1 MEASDTHRRNAV
13 RIPPTVA
20 KAIEQ
25 GWSILP
31 CHASKKPCLPSWKD
45 LQRRRATSEEAMKWA
60 QELRPAAWGV
70 VTGAISEII
79 ALDFDGTQGVETM
92 KRLGLNPHLQ
102 TPSGGYHVYFQH
114 PGHHVP
120 TVNGKTKLDL
130 ARWYP
135 GLDIRGDGGYALFHG
150 RSDKGVYRPLR
161 PPEAERV
168 ATLPAEVCQA
178 LGLAQRPD
186 TESPPA
192 PSIPGSHRV
201 DSEKLLQMAVNRA
214 RTEGRNNAG
223 FWLATQLRDNGYTS
237 EGAAELGQCY
247 VSRLSPT
254 NTKGH
259 LEPYTLSD
267 FKASVEQAFRRTP
280 REPWRQQGSESQD
293 RPVTVRGAQA
303 GPLRFQLRD
312 NALYCSNPGENQ
324 KEMWICSSVEV
335 VGETRDARNESWG
348 RLVEVKDRDGIV
360 HKIALPMTLFAGDG
374 TELRQA
380 LLSVGLEISPA
391 KRSRELLSH
400 YIQMTHPSQ
409 RFRCVT
415 KIGWHGSSFVLPDV
429 AHSTDTSE
437 PLLFQAPTAVEHF
450 LETKGTLEEWRSQ
463 VSSLCPGNSRLV
475 LAVSCAFAGPL
486 LTPLGMEC
494 GGFHFLGGS
503 SQGKSTALQLA
514 GSVLGGGGRLGFVRQ
529 WRSTTNA
536 LEPTAEVH
544 NDLTLFLDEI
554 HEAEPAEVVSAVYM
568 LANGMGKARS
578 SKSIQA
584 QRTRSWRCLFFSS
597 GEISLAEHARTGG
610 RQTHGGAEVRLLG
623 IPADAGKEMGLF
635 ENIHSAGE
643 PRAFADLVR
652 AGAMRYYGTAIR
664 AFLSLLCRDLST
676 IVQRARQFT
685 ASLLQQHVPVGAS
698 GEVRR
703 AAERFFLVAF
713 AGELASEFGI
723 TNWPKTE
730 AISAAVRCFNDWLSL
745 RGTEGAADIHAG
757 MRQVRT
763 FFQAHG
769 NSRFQRLNAIAD
781 SGGRQAEERI
791 INQVGYKEVTED
803 GCTIY
808 YILPDI
814 FRAEVCRGFNHTDL
828 LRQLEAK
835 GHLVHDNGR
844 LSTRRLVPGV
854 GRPRFYAVL
863 SSILE

>member
-1 MEASDTHRRNAV
+1 MEASDTHRRKTA

-20 KAIEQ
+20 KAIDR

-31 CHASKKPCLPSWKD
+31 CHASKKPCLRSWKD
-45 LQRRRATSEEAMKWA
+45 LQLRRATPEEAMKWA

-70 VTGAISEII
+70 VTGEISEII
-79 ALDFDGTQGVETM
+79 VLDFDGSPGAETI
-92 KRLGLNPHLQ
+92 KRLGLNAHVR
-102 TPSGGYHVYFQH
+102 TPSGGFHVYFQH

-120 TVNGKTKLDL
+120 TVNSKTKLSL
-130 ARWYP
+130 ARRYP
-135 GLDIRGDGGYALFHG
+135 GLDIRADGGYALFYG
-150 RSDKGVYRPLR
+150 RTDKGIYRPLR
-161 PPEAERV
+161 PPEPEPV
-168 ATLPAEVCQA
+168 SILPAEVCHE
-178 LGLAQRPD
+178 LGLAQRPGQ
-186 TESPPA
+186 ESPES
-192 PSIPGSHRV
+192 PSTPGSNPAGER
-201 DSEKLLQMAVNRA
+201 LLQMAIDRA
-214 RTEGRNNAG
+214 RTAGRNNAG
-223 FWLATQLRDNGYTS
+223 FWFATQLRDSGYTLA
-237 EGAAELGQCY
+237 GVLELAQCY

-259 LEPYTLSD
+259 LEPYTVSD
-267 FKASVEQAFRRTP
+267 FKASVEQAFRRAP
-280 REPWRQQGSESQD
+280 REPRGQQGSESQD
-293 RPVTVRGAQA
+293 SPAAVPGAQA
-303 GPLRFQLRD
+303 GLLRFQLRD

-335 VGETRDARNESWG
+335 VGETRDAKNESWG

-360 HKIALPMTLFAGDG
+360 HKIALPMTLFAGDA

-391 KRSRELLSH
+391 KRARELLSH
-400 YIQMTHPSQ
+400 YIQMTHATQ

-415 KIGWHGSSFVLPDV
+415 KIGWHGSSFILPDV
-429 AHSTDTSE
+429 AHASDTSE
-437 PLLFQAPTAVEHF
+437 PLLFQPSTAVEHF
-450 LETKGTLEEWRSQ
+450 LETKGTLEDWRSQ

-554 HEAEPAEVVSAVYM
+554 HEAEPAEVVSSVYM

-578 SKSIQA
+578 SKSIEA
-584 QRTRSWRCLFFSS
+584 RRTRSWRCLFFSS

-643 PRAFADLVR
+643 SRAFADLAR
-652 AGAMRYYGTAIR
+652 AAAMRYYGTPIR
-664 AFLSLLCRDLST
+664 AFLSALCRDLST
-676 IVQRARQFT
+676 VVQRARQFT
-685 ASLLQQHVPVGAS
+685 ASLLQQHVPAGAS

-713 AGELASEFGI
+713 AGELATEFGI
-723 TNWPKTE
+723 TNWPKNE

-757 MRQVRT
+757 MRQLRT

-769 NSRFQRLNAIAD
+769 SSRFQRLTAPPDSAI
-781 SGGRQAEERI
+781 GRQAEERI

-808 YILPDI
+808 YTMPDI
-814 FRAEVCRGFNHTDL
+814 FRTEVCRGFNHTDL
-828 LRQLEAK
+828 LRKLAAEK
-835 GHLVHDNGR
+835 HLVHDSGR

-854 GRPRFYAVL
+854 GRPRFYAIL